1 MGAKL
6 TNQKSSKPK
15 IVVDLKKDDIN
26 YAPVPFNQLLDG
38 KVGKFTVKVEQME
51 EQLLTFLQEEAWLD
65 LSDQQL
71 LENGFSKT
79 RDHPLLEDEHYLE
92 GYFHGGIGN
101 DPIKSLKPR
110 DGQWMDKPAA
120 PPRLRAFVQA
130 TKAKNE
136 ELLKGIAGAFPE
148 GSAMKRL
155 LDQVKY
161 GESVAGGHLAYHV
174 DTFNSVLHMAVAITG
189 MRTLYLQHLEGDNVV
204 KCASDLDPGLVYLSS
219 PTAFT
224 HAVGH
229 GDLKRE
235 SRIVAVQCRIGM
247 TPDHYQ
253 ELFAEKDSL
262 SVELENMSA
271 LIQVKEL
278 ALPSL
283 DEVMAAMDQIEK

>member
-1 MGAKL
+1 
-6 TNQKSSKPK
+6 
-15 IVVDLKKDDIN
+15 
-26 YAPVPFNQLLDG
+26 
-38 KVGKFTVKVEQME
+38 
-51 EQLLTFLQEEAWLD
+51 
-65 LSDQQL
+65 
-71 LENGFSKT
+71 
-79 RDHPLLEDEHYLE
+79 LE
-92 GYFHGGIGN
+92 GYFHGGLGN

-136 ELLKGIAGAFPE
+136 KLLKEIAGTFPE

-155 LDQVKY
+155 LDQGEAFQDIAVQVKY

-174 DTFNSVLHMAVAITG
+174 DTFKSVFHMAVAITG
-189 MRTLYLQHLEGDNVV
+189 TRTLYLQHLDGDNVV
-204 KCASDLDPGLVYLSS
+204 KCASDLDPGTVYISS

-229 GDLKRE
+229 GDLKRK

-247 TPDHYQ
+247 TPDDYH
-253 ELFAEKDSL
+253 ELFAEKESL

-271 LIQVKEL
+271 LMQGV
-278 ALPSL
+278 
-283 DEVMAAMDQIEK
+283 